1 MIAVFFGT
9 FNAKHAANALLAD
22 DLRRAGIELR
32 SCHEPLWEET
42 RDKHASYFA
51 PAALVRLG
59 ARWAG
64 AMWRLS
70 RRFPTEA
77 RDASLVVAGFNGQLD
92 VLLARALARG
102 RRILFAPLVTITE
115 TLIDDRAQYGARS
128 PVGRLFALLDR
139 WSLRAADVVLAD
151 TAAHAEYLVRRL
163 GIPPE
168 RIAVHHLGAEPL
180 FSARAEG
187 RGGGDPGC
195 RLRVLG
201 YGSYLPLHGYDVV
214 AEAARM
220 LSPEEGILFELIGSG
235 PERARID
242 ALCDGLPHVRRRDW
256 LAYEELPAKISSA
269 DVVLGVFGSSEK
281 ARMVVPNK
289 VYQAAQVGR
298 PIVTADTPAIRE
310 VFRPDESIVAI
321 EPSPHALARKLR
333 ELADVA
339 PATRAAIGNAGR
351 LAAARVAGP
360 DVRAHRLAGILAAL
374 EEARP

>member
-9 FNAKHAANALLAD
+9 FNATHAANALLAD

-42 RDKHASYFA
+42 RVKHASYFA
-51 PAALVRLG
+51 PAALARLG
-59 ARWAG
+59 ARWVG

-77 RDASLVVAGFNGQLD
+77 RGASIVVAGFNGQLD

-102 RRILFAPLVTITE
+102 RRVLFAPLVTITE
-115 TLIDDRAQYGARS
+115 TLVDDRAQYRAGS

-151 TAAHAEYLVRRL
+151 TAAHADYLVRRL
-163 GIPPE
+163 GISPE
-168 RIAVHHLGAEPL
+168 RVAVHHLGAEAL
-180 FSARAEG
+180 FSAPTEE
-187 RGGGDPGC
+187 RGGADSTC

-214 AEAARM
+214 AEAARL
-220 LSPEEGILFELIGSG
+220 LSPDEGILLELIGRG

-256 LAYEELPAKISSA
+256 LAYEELPAKIASA

-321 EPSPHALARKLR
+321 EPSPQVLARTLR
-333 ELADVA
+333 ELADA
-339 PATRAAIGNAGR
+339 PPEAREALGSAGR

-360 DVRAHRLAGILAAL
+360 DVRARRLAGILGAL
-374 EEARP
+374 AEGRP